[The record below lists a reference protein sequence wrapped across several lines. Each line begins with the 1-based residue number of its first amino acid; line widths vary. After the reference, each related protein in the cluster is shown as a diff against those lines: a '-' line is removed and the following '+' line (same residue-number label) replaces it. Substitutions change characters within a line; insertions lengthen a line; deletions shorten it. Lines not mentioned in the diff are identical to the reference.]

1 MYIIEI
7 SLKLTAM
14 PMSVQRKEA
23 EGAELV
29 YQQVVSAIK
38 TGSPA
43 LLELTCEHQPDK
55 KISLLTSEI
64 SAVQSYE
71 KSGMATGGKRPG
83 FAFAE

>member
-1 MYIIEI
+1 MHIIEI
-7 SLKLTAM
+7 YLKLTAM

-23 EGAELV
+23 EGAEQV
-29 YQQVVSAIK
+29 YQQVMAAIQSG
-38 TGSPA
+38 TPN

-55 KISLLTSEI
+55 KVSILTSEI
-64 SAVQSYE
+64 SAVQVYE

>member
-1 MYIIEI
+1 MHIIEI

-23 EGAELV
+23 EGAETV
-29 YQQVVSAIK
+29 YKQVIEAVN
-38 TGSPA
+38 TGSPK

-55 KISLLTSEI
+55 KITILTSEI

-71 KSGMATGGKRPG
+71 KSGMAPGGKRPG
-83 FAFAE
+83 FAFAD